1 VLQRFGSSCELDL
14 HFHTVRPDGVFT
26 VDRAGGLTFHRLP
39 APERHE
45 LDRLVQEITA
55 AVKRLL
61 VRRGLWED
69 DGDGGQPA
77 EDAGDEP
84 MADLFAAS
92 VQNRLGTGPR
102 PGGRLRRIRSAA
114 PRPPRD
120 GIKTRVAGFDLHV
133 SSRIG
138 KKRRDRRE
146 QLLRYLLRP
155 PLSTDRLSLENDG
168 TVLLALKTPW
178 SDGTTYLRLTPVEL
192 LARLATLVCRPRTNQ
207 VLYTGVWSAHHR
219 WRRAVTALG
228 RNDDEDILQRG
239 AEDATPPGTTAP
251 LRPNPTWAELMRRG
265 LQVDPLQCPSCGDRL
280 AHVANILDRDTIRR
294 ILRHLGLRADPPD
307 FAPARTPHPAL
318 ALGA

>member
-1 VLQRFGSSCELDL
+1 VVRDHLETFLAERQARDRPLPRYAERALRRFQRDQARRLLGVRGGESGAVTVLQRFGSSCELNL

-39 APERHE
+39 GPERHE

-69 DGDGGQPA
+69 DGDGGQPT

-138 KKRRDRRE
+138 KKRCAE
-146 QLLRYLLRP
+146 
-155 PLSTDRLSLENDG
+155 
-168 TVLLALKTPW
+168 
-178 SDGTTYLRLTPVEL
+178 EL
-192 LARLATLVCRPRTNQ
+192 
-207 VLYTGVWSAHHR
+207 
-219 WRRAVTALG
+219 
-228 RNDDEDILQRG
+228 
-239 AEDATPPGTTAP
+239 PPGS
-251 LRPNPTWAELMRRG
+251 
-265 LQVDPLQCPSCGDRL
+265 DPGGDD
-280 AHVANILDRDTIRR
+280 ASVS
-294 ILRHLGLRADPPD
+294 P
-307 FAPARTPHPAL
+307 
-318 ALGA
+318 